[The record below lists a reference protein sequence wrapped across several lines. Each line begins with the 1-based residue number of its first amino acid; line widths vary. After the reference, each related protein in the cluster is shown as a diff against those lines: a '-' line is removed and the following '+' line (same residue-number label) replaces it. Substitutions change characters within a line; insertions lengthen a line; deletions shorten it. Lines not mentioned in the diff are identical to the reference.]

1 MFVSVR
7 FTVKRLP
14 DCSSLELITVTLHCN
29 NHKSCLLFYRPPC
42 VSVDVLGVLQ
52 NYYELIFHSSLV
64 LESLVTLTLIYW
76 IHLTLTSIATVIFIF
91 FWFNSGCGSTHSHC
105 PWKLSLIN

>member
-29 NHKSCLLFYRPPC
+29 NHKSCLSLFYRPPC
-42 VSVDVLGVLQ
+42 VSVDVLSVLQ
-52 NYYELIFHSSLV
+52 NYYELINISQFSSFIVIGDFNINILDSSHPIFYSYSHFYLFLV
-64 LESLVTLTLIYW
+64 
-76 IHLTLTSIATVIFIF
+76 
-91 FWFNSGCGSTHSHC
+91 
-105 PWKLSLIN
+105 